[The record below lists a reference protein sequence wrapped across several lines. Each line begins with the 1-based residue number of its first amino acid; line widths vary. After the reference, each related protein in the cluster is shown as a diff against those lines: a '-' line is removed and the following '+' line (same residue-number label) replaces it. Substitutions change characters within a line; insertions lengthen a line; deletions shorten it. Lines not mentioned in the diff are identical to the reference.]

1 MNELCAINLNLDR
14 LWTEQ
19 GNQVKQLEDNAKNI
33 REEIATKNTIIK
45 LLSENL
51 IQITNSF
58 CKSNNKYIITKNQ
71 ENGNCELSKDNSA
84 IRSKNKILFKSHNNT
99 NNNIATFNCFATLY
113 DDEISNGVT
122 EPNNQNGVILT
133 TTNNAIT
140 GDIRKK
146 AFLQSNHKKRPA
158 VVINQ
163 YPENQ
168 SVFTKKPT
176 APGEQC
182 YSETIKKLINNQN
195 VNTKIFSD
203 SIVKGIGI
211 RIQILQC
218 K

>member
-71 ENGNCELSKDNSA
+71 ENGNCELSKDNSV